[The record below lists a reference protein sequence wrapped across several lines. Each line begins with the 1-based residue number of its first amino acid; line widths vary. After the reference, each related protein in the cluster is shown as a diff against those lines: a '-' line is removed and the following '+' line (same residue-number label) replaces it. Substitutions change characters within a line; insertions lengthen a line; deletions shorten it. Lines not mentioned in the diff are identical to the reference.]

1 MNNLKEKMTLWTYT
15 ADDETPNCMKCDN
28 VCGPQEKCDKCGS
41 KYWWQHY
48 KRTELVGEDK
58 EDE

>member
-28 VCGPQEKCDKCGS
+28 ICGSQENCDKCGP
-41 KYWWQHY
+41 KYW
-48 KRTELVGEDK
+48 
-58 EDE
+58 